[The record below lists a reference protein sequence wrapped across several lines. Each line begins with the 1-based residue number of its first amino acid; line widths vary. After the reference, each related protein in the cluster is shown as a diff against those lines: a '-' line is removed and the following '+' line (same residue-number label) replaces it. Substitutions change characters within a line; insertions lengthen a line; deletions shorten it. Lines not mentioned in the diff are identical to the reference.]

1 MVKNIITKIKKKD
14 FSVCVIGLGYVGLPL
29 ASRFI
34 EKKIKVY
41 GIDNDLKKIKL
52 LRKGKSY
59 INIKKSK
66 ILDYFK
72 KNPKNLSNKYNI
84 LQNCDVVI
92 VCLPTPLKK
101 NSLKPDM
108 SYVFNCAKKLEK
120 FTKKIKQSFLKAL
133 FILGHRKNLR
143 K

>member
-59 INIKKSK
+59 INIKKPK

-84 LQNCDVVI
+84 LKNCDVVI

-108 SYVFNCAKKLEK
+108 SYVFNSAKKLVN
-120 FTKKIKQSFLKAL
+120 FTKKNQTI
-133 FILGHRKNLR
+133 ILESTVYPGASKNLR